1 MDELAAAERDTDMRR
16 SLAHSLEEHE
26 VARLYFVVVNLLA
39 RLVLLSGFTRE
50 RRSVLGEHPLDQPA
64 AVEPLRRLAAAISI
78 LRAPYCQRRGDDFR
92 CDCRALGALT
102 GGRFAA

>member
-50 RRSVLGEHPLDQPA
+50 RRSVLGEHPLDQTA
-64 AVEPLRRLAAAISI
+64 AVESPKRFAPAVSI
-78 LRAPYCQRRGDDFR
+78 LCAS
-92 CDCRALGALT
+92 
-102 GGRFAA
+102 